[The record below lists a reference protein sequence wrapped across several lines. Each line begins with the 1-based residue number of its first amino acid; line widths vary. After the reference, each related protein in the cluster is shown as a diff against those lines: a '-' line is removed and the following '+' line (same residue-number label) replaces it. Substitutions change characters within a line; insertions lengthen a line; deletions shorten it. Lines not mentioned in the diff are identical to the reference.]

1 MLTIDWALLNAP
13 QIEFLELRLAEVMA
27 YADIPATMRPALS
40 DIASG
45 QAFGQ
50 LGGAGDKSKQLQAL
64 RAALQEA
71 SKQLK
76 EVNTGDHLLPP
87 PLATCTVMHWLP
99 GQYAPM
105 PSPQSGCCSR
115 EVAIVLIWCACCLQV
130 K

>member
-1 MLTIDWALLNAP
+1 MLDALK
-13 QIEFLELRLAEVMA
+13 IEFLELRLAEVMA

-76 EVNTGDHLLPP
+76 EINTGDQPLPIHHVCTALLAWLVCSNAMPTIMLLRP
-87 PLATCTVMHWLP
+87 ETC
-99 GQYAPM
+99 
-105 PSPQSGCCSR
+105 SSC
-115 EVAIVLIWCACCLQV
+115 
-130 K
+130 